1 MPLSI
6 FIPDDDL
13 AGFSPPALAQTQSSI
28 TTLANDLISEANRL
42 EAINRPSNEAA
53 DVSADMVRTA
63 EMLLRRGVAQKK
75 KSLGVRLFR
84 IGPVLMIF
92 LTQFFWDKGRLQD
105 SSYLIIFG
113 VVAAIT
119 IVWTTAVALMD

>member
-1 MPLSI
+1 
-6 FIPDDDL
+6 
-13 AGFSPPALAQTQSSI
+13 
-28 TTLANDLISEANRL
+28 
-42 EAINRPSNEAA
+42 
-53 DVSADMVRTA
+53 
-63 EMLLRRGVAQKK
+63 
-75 KSLGVRLFR
+75 
-84 IGPVLMIF
+84 MIF